1 MVKGTKQ
8 VWLKELEE
16 INHNIQAENAEL
28 RRLLQVAE
36 EEKQELQE
44 RSRLHGEVLNGII
57 EELQLELQT
66 KDDLLAKLQLG
77 ERMEDKEPS
86 TVDAQTQTEVCDVS
100 SCSMFSQYETN
111 VGMKLLT
118 KMGYKGGGLGI
129 NGQGVTQPLE
139 VVQRPPFAGLGYGR
153 GRYWRMLKGC

>member
-1 MVKGTKQ
+1 M
-8 VWLKELEE
+8 
-16 INHNIQAENAEL
+16 
-28 RRLLQVAE
+28 
-36 EEKQELQE
+36 EKSSNE
-44 RSRLHGEVLNGII
+44 II

-66 KDDLLAKLQLG
+66 KDDLLAKLQHG

-86 TVDAQTQTEVCDVS
+86 IVDAQTQTEVYDVS

-129 NGQGVTQPLE
+129 HGQGITQPLE
-139 VVQRPPFAGLGYGR
+139 VVQRPRFAGLGYGKEEN
-153 GRYWRMLKGC
+153 GEFSKVVEAKTISSPSDSKKGIKPACPHQIKTIQEGIKFIQILSL